1 MGISDNKKFIILQE
15 DDKGYSFNNKKPSG
29 YTKIEDKDG
38 KFKIFYFVQNIDS
51 ENTYGLVLIINNDS
65 KIEVVSI
72 GEVKADSNGKIE
84 MSYDFDEELLNSVCG
99 SGISIK
105 NSNGEIKF
113 PLSGF
118 IPKKKV
124 FNWKV
129 SQSRLIK
136 NRPFRKDVLSFDKKR
151 DSSKKTEIKSKIK
164 DGEIEDMITIA
175 NDGYEENKI
184 YINHEENLI
193 DRDNKDCEAKD
204 HKEEI
209 SNDDSKILDNDE
221 SKDDNN
227 TLENN
232 TPPKEDSRPCLPN
245 EDFQKDE
252 DEEGKESKF
261 KNGGSSLMKKYHRM
275 NNEGFRRENMNA
287 YERYENKIKHKIDKT
302 KSSCE
307 KAKEH
312 IEALKKLIVKDD
324 GKIEKLIQSLFPN
337 IFKNKRSMI
346 EDYDYRFFLNILNEY
361 DEMNSLNQE
370 GYVFFK
376 VYVDN
381 FSQFQNMKKIDNI
394 KYGVVYYPMIS
405 MYPYFKDNG
414 YFIVGLNYDEGK
426 NISNLVYGVEVR
438 EGMEEDFPYDGKT
451 GFNKYIYDY
460 GSSKGYHIMEYD
472 YKGFEVK

>member
-15 DDKGYSFNNKKPSG
+15 DDKGYSFNSKKPSG

-38 KFKIFYFVQNIDS
+38 KFKISYFVQNIDS

-65 KIEVVSI
+65 KIEVISI
-72 GEVKADSNGKIE
+72 GEVKADLNGKIE
-84 MSYDFDEELLNSVCG
+84 ISYEFDEELLDSVCG

-129 SQSRLIK
+129 SQSRSIK

-151 DSSKKTEIKSKIK
+151 DSSKKTEIKSKIEDSKIK
-164 DGEIEDMITIA
+164 DIIIDA
-175 NDGYEENKI
+175 NDGYEENNM
-184 YINHEENLI
+184 YVNHEENLT
-193 DRDNKDCEAKD
+193 DKNNKSCESQDNKEV
-204 HKEEI
+204 
-209 SNDDSKILDNDE
+209 
-221 SKDDNN
+221 KDDNN
-227 TLENN
+227 RLESD
-232 TPPKEDSRPCLPN
+232 TFPKEDTQSYLLD
-245 EDFQKDE
+245 EYLQKDE
-252 DEEGKESKF
+252 KEEGNKF
-261 KNGGSSLMKKYHRM
+261 KNGGSSLMRKYYQM
-275 NNEGFRRENMNA
+275 NNEDFRRENINA
-287 YERYENKIKHKIDKT
+287 YERYENRIKHKIDKT

-312 IEALKKLIVKDD
+312 IEALKKLMIKDD
-324 GKIEKLIQSLFPN
+324 GKIQKLIESLFPN
-337 IFKNKRSMI
+337 FSKNKRSMI
-346 EDYDYRFFLNILNEY
+346 DDYDYRFFLNILNEY
-361 DEMNSLNQE
+361 DEMNSLNQD

-376 VYVDN
+376 VYINDFN
-381 FSQFQNMKKIDNI
+381 QMQNMKKIDNI

-405 MYPYFKDNG
+405 MYPYFRDNG
-414 YFIVGLNYDEGK
+414 YFVVGLNYDEGK

-460 GSSKGYHIMEYD
+460 ESSKGYHIMEYD
-472 YKGFEVK
+472 YKDFVVK